1 MPKERL
7 HQLELGVEM
16 GGATAS
22 SPQAASHSSPK
33 TGASMRK
40 IVFYQAAL
48 VVGLFVAWEVFVRL
62 GILPVYLYGQPSGI
76 LTKASRLFLEGDLAR
91 DIGATAFASITGFLA
106 GTAIGSTAGLLLWL
120 SKAAAA
126 VLRPIIVA
134 INGVP
139 KIALAPLIV
148 VWFGVGLGAK
158 VAIAASL
165 TFIVSLIA
173 VYQGT
178 QEVDEDL
185 VKLMRSLGAKPL
197 TIWRKVIVPGS
208 TPWILSTMRLNIG
221 FAMIGAVVGEYISSK
236 MGLGYM
242 IYNAGALYDL
252 NSVFVGIFCLMALA
266 LALDAVLGRIEA
278 RFKW

>member
-1 MPKERL
+1 MPSDREPEVAAVPAPTARAGRPSRS
-7 HQLELGVEM
+7 LGL
-16 GGATAS
+16 
-22 SPQAASHSSPK
+22 
-33 TGASMRK
+33 RR
-40 IVFYQAAL
+40 ILLYQALL
-48 VVGLFVAWEVFVRL
+48 VVAIFAIWEVLIRL
-62 GILPVYLYGQPSGI
+62 QILPVYLYGQPSGI
-76 LTKASRLFLEGDLAR
+76 LSKAQFLLTEGDLLKHV
-91 DIGATAFASITGFLA
+91 GATAFASIVGFAA
-106 GTAIGSTAGLLLWL
+106 GTSLGSAVGLLMWL
-120 SKAAAA
+120 SKTAAL
-126 VLRPIIVA
+126 VLRPVIVA

-148 VWFGVGLGAK
+148 VWVGVGLGAK

-165 TFIVSLIA
+165 TFIVALIS

-185 VKLMRSLGAKPL
+185 VKLMRSLGARPF

-221 FAMIGAVVGEYISSK
+221 FAMIGAVVGEYIASK
-236 MGLGYM
+236 MGLGYL

-266 LALDAVLGRIEA
+266 LALDALLARVEA

>member
-1 MPKERL
+1 MAA
-7 HQLELGVEM
+7 
-16 GGATAS
+16 ATATVE
-22 SPQAASHSSPK
+22 SPARRSKPSGPRH
-33 TGASMRK
+33 
-40 IVFYQAAL
+40 ILVYQTLLVAAL
-48 VVGLFVAWEVFVRL
+48 FALWEVLVRT
-62 GILPVYLYGQPSGI
+62 GVLPVYLYGQPSGI
-76 LTKASRLFLEGDLAR
+76 LAKARYLLAEGDLMTHV
-91 DIGATAFASITGFLA
+91 GATAFASIVGFLL
-106 GTAIGSTAGLLLWL
+106 GTTLGSVAGLLMWL
-120 SKAAAA
+120 SKTAAL
-126 VLRPIIVA
+126 VLRPVIVA

-148 VWFGVGLGAK
+148 VWVGVGLGAK

-165 TFIVSLIA
+165 TFIVALIS

-185 VKLMRSLGAKPL
+185 VKLMRSLGAKPF
-197 TIWRKVIVPGS
+197 TIWRKVIVPGA

-236 MGLGYM
+236 VGLGYM
-242 IYNAGALYDL
+242 IYNSGALYDL

-266 LALDAVLGRIEA
+266 LVLDAVLGKIEE

>member
-1 MPKERL
+1 MGAAPAP
-7 HQLELGVEM
+7 VE
-16 GGATAS
+16 APARRAEPART
-22 SPQAASHSSPK
+22 
-33 TGASMRK
+33 RY
-40 IVFYQAAL
+40 ILVYQTVL
-48 VVGLFVAWEVFVRL
+48 VVGLFAIWELLVRTKV
-62 GILPVYLYGQPSGI
+62 LPVYLYGQPSGI
-76 LTKASRLFLEGDLAR
+76 LARAQSLLAEGELIR
-91 DIGATAFASITGFLA
+91 HIGATAFASILGFLV
-106 GTAIGSTAGLLLWL
+106 GTTLGSVAGLLMWL
-120 SKAAAA
+120 SKTAALI
-126 VLRPIIVA
+126 LRPVIVA

-165 TFIVSLIA
+165 TFIVALIS

-178 QEVDEDL
+178 QEIDDDL
-185 VKLMRSLGAKPL
+185 VKLMRSLGARPF
-197 TIWRKVIVPGS
+197 TIWRKVVVPGA

-236 MGLGYM
+236 VGLGYM

-252 NSVFVGIFCLMALA
+252 NSVFVGIFSLMALA
-266 LALDAVLGRIEA
+266 LVLDAILGRIED

>member
-1 MPKERL
+1 MSGAPAAADHSARRL
-7 HQLELGVEM
+7 EPSRPRRVLVYQSLLIVALFAIWEL
-16 GGATAS
+16 
-22 SPQAASHSSPK
+22 
-33 TGASMRK
+33 
-40 IVFYQAAL
+40 L
-48 VVGLFVAWEVFVRL
+48 VRANV
-62 GILPVYLYGQPSGI
+62 LPVYLYGQPSGI
-76 LTKASRLFLEGDLAR
+76 LAKARTLLVEGELLTHV
-91 DIGATAFASITGFLA
+91 GATAFASIVGFLV
-106 GTAIGSTAGLLLWL
+106 GTTLGSLAGLLLWL
-120 SKAAAA
+120 SKTAAL
-126 VLRPIIVA
+126 VLRPVIVA

-165 TFIVSLIA
+165 TFIVALIS

-178 QEVDEDL
+178 QEIDEDL
-185 VKLMRSLGAKPL
+185 VKLMRSLGAKPFA
-197 TIWRKVIVPGS
+197 IWRKVVVPGS

-266 LALDAVLGRIEA
+266 LLLDAVLGRVEE